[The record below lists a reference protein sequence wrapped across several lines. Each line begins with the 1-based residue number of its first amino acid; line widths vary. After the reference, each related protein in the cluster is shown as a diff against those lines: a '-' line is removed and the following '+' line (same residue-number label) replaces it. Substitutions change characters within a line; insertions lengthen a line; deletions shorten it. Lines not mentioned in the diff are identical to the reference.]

1 MRRFLKYA
9 NLLLLA
15 GLLVLSSCASHPKK
29 GQSLVPEIITT
40 GHVTRK
46 FNLQLDFGK
55 NHFSG
60 MLIARRMDSGEV
72 RLLFT
77 THFGLS
83 VFDFSLHPDSMVV
96 NSIVEPMRKK
106 KVLNL
111 LEKDFRLIFEP
122 SENVRIKEKNSIFE
136 KRKSGRGITK
146 AVITLSEFT
155 NDEPQRVHIR
165 HPWIKLNI
173 QLDVINF
180 EL

>member
-9 NLLLLA
+9 NLLLLV
-15 GLLVLSSCASHPKK
+15 GVLMMSSCASHPKK
-29 GQSLVPEIITT
+29 GKTVLPEIISTGSTT
-40 GHVTRK
+40 QK

-83 VFDFSLHPDSMVV
+83 VFDFSLYPDSMVV

-106 KVLNL
+106 KVLKL
-111 LEKDFRLIFEP
+111 LEKDFRLVFEP
-122 SENVRIKEKNSIFE
+122 SENVRIKEKSSIFE
-136 KRKSGRGITK
+136 KRKSGQGITK
-146 AVITLSEFT
+146 AVITLSEFAEH
-155 NDEPQRVHIR
+155 EPQRVHIR